1 MLTINVLCVGK
12 IKEKFFK
19 DAIDEYS
26 KRLSRYCK
34 LNIIE
39 VSDEKIPEM
48 AGEKIEEKVKE
59 KECDNLINHLKK
71 DSYVIAL
78 DLKGKEYD
86 SVELS
91 KHIEQLSINTSNI
104 TFIIGGSLGLN
115 NKILSLDSYIS
126 GITKNLVKEKLKK
139 RKITYDISDYENV
152 IEYSQLQKMFP
163 AEREEISKVE
173 SILENF
179 KEIDLKIFKLFYYQD
194 MSIKDIAKE
203 ERTSEF
209 NVKTRL
215 YRIRKKIKK
224 ELNDGGYY
232 GK

>member
-1 MLTINVLCVGK
+1 MKKENEVNIINDD
-12 IKEKFFK
+12 F
-19 DAIDEYS
+19 DIDELIDKYTPYI
-26 KRLSRYCK
+26 KTIIYNMVGENLSYEDK
-34 LNIIE
+34 EEIL
-39 VSDEKIPEM
+39 SD
-48 AGEKIEEKVKE
+48 
-59 KECDNLINHLKK
+59 
-71 DSYVIAL
+71 
-78 DLKGKEYD
+78 
-86 SVELS
+86 
-91 KHIEQLSINTSNI
+91 
-104 TFIIGGSLGLN
+104 TFFILWKNRN

-152 IEYSQLQKMFP
+152 IEYYQLQKMFP

-203 ERTSEF
+203 ERISEF

-215 YRIRKKIKK
+215 YRIRNKIKK

>member
-115 NKILSLDSYIS
+115 NKILSLCNEKICFSKMTFPHQLIRIFLLEQLFRSFKIS
-126 GITKNLVKEKLKK
+126 NNE
-139 RKITYDISDYENV
+139 TYH
-152 IEYSQLQKMFP
+152 K
-163 AEREEISKVE
+163 
-173 SILENF
+173 
-179 KEIDLKIFKLFYYQD
+179 
-194 MSIKDIAKE
+194 
-203 ERTSEF
+203 
-209 NVKTRL
+209 
-215 YRIRKKIKK
+215 
-224 ELNDGGYY
+224 
-232 GK
+232 